1 MLKSVGGN
9 INQLDVENL
18 RRAQSDGT
26 LEVCGVKLW
35 TALHSDTWR
44 HRQKA
49 CEAFYEYIHN
59 DNDLPNR
66 YRNKSKDLFRATL
79 DIAMVACQDKL
90 LQIYFLGHK
99 LLEEAMS
106 PRILG
111 GDVRA
116 SEINKAVKPFIA
128 LLVEKSGEMT
138 FRAKDTSVNML
149 MMLFRHPSVE
159 ISSGIEAIM
168 DGIDQIGPSKM
179 PWRVIT
185 ARLEILHSIVKEFGI
200 NDKHWNWLTVFNK
213 LIGPSYNNPNPDV
226 KLSAIETTL
235 TFYMIIGTPLRT

>member
-1 MLKSVGGN
+1 M
-9 INQLDVENL
+9 
-18 RRAQSDGT
+18 T
-26 LEVCGVKLW
+26 
-35 TALHSDTWR
+35 
-44 HRQKA
+44 
-49 CEAFYEYIHN
+49 
-59 DNDLPNR
+59 
-66 YRNKSKDLFRATL
+66 
-79 DIAMVACQDKL
+79 
-90 LQIYFLGHK
+90 
-99 LLEEAMS
+99 

-116 SEINKAVKPFIA
+116 SEINKSIKPFIN

-159 ISSGIEAIM
+159 ISTGIEAIM
-168 DGIDQIGPSKM
+168 EGIEKIGPAKM

-200 NDKHWNWLTVFNK
+200 QDKHWSWFIVFNK
-213 LIGPSYNNPNPDV
+213 LIGPSFNNPNPDV

-235 TFYMIIGTPLRT
+235 TLYMIVGTPLRQQIAKVPELK